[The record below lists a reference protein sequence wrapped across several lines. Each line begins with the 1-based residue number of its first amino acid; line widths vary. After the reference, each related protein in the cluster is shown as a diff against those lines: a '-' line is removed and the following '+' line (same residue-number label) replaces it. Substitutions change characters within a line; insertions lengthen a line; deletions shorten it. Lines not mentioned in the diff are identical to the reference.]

1 MTQEHTSNNRSHAKE
16 KCIFCKKE
24 TPYKISQSVN
34 MRYFY
39 IEGCG
44 QLCSKCYYEHAYSL
58 GTRNGIIDTIASINN
73 LQVDLQ

>member
-1 MTQEHTSNNRSHAKE
+1 MTQEQTPNNRSHAKDT
-16 KCIFCKKE
+16 CIFCKKE

-44 QLCSKCYYEHAYSL
+44 QLCGKCYYEHAYSL
-58 GTRNGIIDTIASINN
+58 GKRNGIIDTIASINN
-73 LQVDLQ
+73 LQIGFQ